1 MPLQSQVQVQDD
13 IYARLL
19 RTKTNYKK
27 SPKERIT
34 IQYVETRLENVEELW
49 AQFSLTHTQIVKD
62 FESKELKLSPYIV
75 NEVYYNTEEL
85 YFDLKCEL
93 KTALNKFKSD
103 ISPVAGSASN
113 VSQNKSVSVR
123 LPKLT
128 IPTFSGK
135 YTEWPTFRDLFVSAI
150 HKNSSIDNVQKL
162 HYLKGYLTGEAEQ
175 LLRHIPIS
183 ESNYDRCWTQLET
196 RYNNKKYLSHCI
208 LKRLLSQRNVTNESA
223 RGLKDL
229 MDTTTD
235 CLNALTNLEM
245 TDTDIR
251 DSLILH
257 IITLKL
263 DPDSRKDWELKV
275 TSNSDS
281 DKLPTFEQF
290 KEFLTG
296 RYRAFEFL
304 ETKPVRNNV
313 KSSKVFHTTAMV
325 CQICNDDHKLGNCK
339 QFVSKDVDTRRR
351 FVQKNNLCFNCLGY
365 NHSARLC
372 KSTASCRICR
382 RRHHSLLHPQG
393 EQEPLGEK
401 GDLSGDRVSQTK
413 EYTHTVGVEDEE
425 EVVACFSK
433 GIANN

>member
-62 FESKELKLSPYIV
+62 FESKELKLSSYIV

-150 HKNSSIDNVQKL
+150 HKNSYIDNVQKL

-183 ESNYDRCWTQLET
+183 ESNYDRRWTQLET
-196 RYNNKKYLSHCI
+196 R
-208 LKRLLSQRNVTNESA
+208 
-223 RGLKDL
+223 
-229 MDTTTD
+229 
-235 CLNALTNLEM
+235 
-245 TDTDIR
+245 
-251 DSLILH
+251 
-257 IITLKL
+257 
-263 DPDSRKDWELKV
+263 
-275 TSNSDS
+275 
-281 DKLPTFEQF
+281 
-290 KEFLTG
+290 
-296 RYRAFEFL
+296 
-304 ETKPVRNNV
+304 
-313 KSSKVFHTTAMV
+313 
-325 CQICNDDHKLGNCK
+325 
-339 QFVSKDVDTRRR
+339 
-351 FVQKNNLCFNCLGY
+351 
-365 NHSARLC
+365 
-372 KSTASCRICR
+372 
-382 RRHHSLLHPQG
+382 
-393 EQEPLGEK
+393 
-401 GDLSGDRVSQTK
+401 
-413 EYTHTVGVEDEE
+413 
-425 EVVACFSK
+425 
-433 GIANN
+433 